1 MATTFNFNDFMNQ
14 KQAPV
19 VLPGKYENVVISN
32 YEVQTSNN
40 STYVRFTFKLKD
52 GRTISDNRFQQGL
65 GIMFSHLREQLKL
78 QSQEMSPAELF
89 EMCKTK
95 YFTLWVEKATIL
107 NSNTG
112 LPQRVTN
119 IHFLEPLNTISEV
132 KPEEGTTETIE
143 QITNDE
149 MPE

>member
-1 MATTFNFNDFMNQ
+1 MAQTFNYQEFMNQ

-19 VLPGKYENVVISN
+19 VLPGKYENVTISN

-40 STYVRFTFKLKD
+40 STFVRFTFKLAD

-78 QSQEMSPAELF
+78 QSEEISPAELF
-89 EMCKTK
+89 EKCKTTP
-95 YFTLWVEKATIL
+95 FTLWVEKATIM
-107 NSNTG
+107 NANTG
-112 LPQRVTN
+112 LTQRVTN
-119 IHFLEPLNTISEV
+119 IHFLEPLNSISEE
-132 KPEEGTTETIE
+132 KSEESGNSEETIK
-143 QITNDE
+143 NDE